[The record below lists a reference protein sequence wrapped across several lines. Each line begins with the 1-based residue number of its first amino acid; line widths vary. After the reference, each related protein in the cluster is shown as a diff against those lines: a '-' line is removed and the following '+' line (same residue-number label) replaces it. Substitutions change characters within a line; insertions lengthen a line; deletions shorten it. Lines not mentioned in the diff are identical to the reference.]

1 MSSPILY
8 VKFAASK
15 KTFLCPQPQNI
26 EEFFNQL
33 KQEDTKNPPSLQ
45 IPIQRVRAS
54 ELVLPT
60 YLINSADSAD
70 SLLQISKQDDRAYFA
85 LPNTDTLKF
94 EGDRA
99 KSFSITQIGVPS
111 CENSLLLTILRI

>member
-60 YLINSADSAD
+60 YLINSADS
-70 SLLQISKQDDRAYFA
+70 LQISKQDDRAYFA